1 MKGDWT
7 GVPESKILMKW
18 QCEFVEFKKN
28 CLFVLLHTF
37 HFSTFNGAAINDLT
51 IACWALQF
59 EAKLIV
65 EFKYYNFSTFLQV
78 SLHFQHL
85 LGCSVWSIVQ
95 AQDKPKQ
102 Q

>member
-51 IACWALQF
+51 IAC
-59 EAKLIV
+59 
-65 EFKYYNFSTFLQV
+65 
-78 SLHFQHL
+78 
-85 LGCSVWSIVQ
+85 
-95 AQDKPKQ
+95 
-102 Q
+102 